1 MRVIYV
7 RLFVFVAQGIDMADA
22 FTGKFA
28 VFVGIVLDMGVNVMR
43 DRIEAVGCGIGK
55 FGGTD
60 LFECTRKDI
69 DVFEVL
75 DLQAGG
81 SRFFAFEGKRLFFDT
96 TGELCAHRL
105 VFFALKVAASEDD
118 VGQLRVLYV
127 KADTEERGA

>member
-1 MRVIYV
+1 MRVIHM
-7 RLFVFVAQGIDMADA
+7 RLFVFIAQGIDMADA
-22 FTGKFA
+22 VAGKFA

-43 DRIEAVGCGIGK
+43 DRIETVVGFSK
-55 FGGTD
+55 DGGAH

-81 SRFFAFEGKRLFFDT
+81 SRFFAFEGKRLFFDA